1 MDEGRR
7 QVTYEDQRS
16 VQVLLVLL
24 DVVRIILGCLLLV
37 DGVEV

>member
-1 MDEGRR
+1 VDEGRR